1 VRHSWRGYEPQG
13 LKMNP
18 DKFRNSP
25 SGHIIQVGQ
34 GETAYWAFVPN
45 PLPPPLKFDSALIRA
60 LSDADRALGE
70 LAGLGRALPN
80 PHLLINPFI
89 RREAVL
95 SSRIEGTQADLADL
109 YVFEA
114 GQLALPGLKPAPAE
128 ADVRE
133 VFNYVRALEYGL
145 ERLNTL
151 PVSLRLI
158 REVHA
163 RLMEGVRGELATPG
177 EFRRTQNWI
186 GAPGCTLNDATYV
199 PPPVDEMH
207 TALDAFEKY
216 LHSEDDQPPLV
227 RLALIHY
234 QFEAIHPFI
243 DGNGRIGRLL
253 LSLLLVHWDLLP
265 LPLLYLSAF
274 FEKHRQAYYEL
285 LLAVSTRGAWREWIE
300 FFFRGVAEQARDAV
314 VRAKRLQDL
323 QTEWHWRLAHARN
336 SALLFRLADKLFE
349 SPLVTIPLAKDYLN
363 VTYVSAQRIVD
374 KLVQA
379 NILQPLDPEK
389 KYGRMFIAREIFQ
402 VVGAEE
408 LG

>member
-1 VRHSWRGYEPQG
+1 
-13 LKMNP
+13 MNP
-18 DKFRNSP
+18 DEFRTSP
-25 SGHIIQVGQ
+25 SGRVIRVGQ
-34 GETAYWAFVPN
+34 GETACWAFVPN
-45 PLPPPLKFDSALIRA
+45 PLPPLLTFDAKLVRS
-60 LSDADRALGE
+60 LSEAERALGE
-70 LAGLGRALPN
+70 LAGLGRALTN

-109 YVFEA
+109 YAFEA
-114 GQLALPGLKPAPAE
+114 RQLWLPGFQPKREE

-151 PVSLRLI
+151 PLSLRLI
-158 REVHA
+158 REVHT
-163 RLMEGVRGELATPG
+163 RLMEGVRGEHATPG

-186 GAPGCTLNDATYV
+186 GAPGCTLNDATFV

-207 TALDAFEKY
+207 NALDAFERY
-216 LHSEDDQPPLV
+216 LHSEDEHPPLV

-265 LPLLYLSAF
+265 LPLLYLSAYL
-274 FEKHRQAYYEL
+274 ERHRQQYYDL
-285 LLAVSTRGAWREWIE
+285 LLAVSTRGAWREWID
-300 FFFRGVAEQARDAV
+300 FFLQGVAEQARDAIS
-314 VRAKRLQDL
+314 RAKRLQDL
-323 QTEWHWRLAHARN
+323 QAEWHRRLENARN
-336 SALLFRLADKLFE
+336 SALLIRLADKLFE
-349 SPLVTIPLAKDYLN
+349 SPVLTIPRAEDYLK
-363 VTYVSAQRIVD
+363 VTYRSAQRIVA

-379 NILQPLDPEK
+379 SILQPLDPEK
-389 KYGRMFIAREIFQ
+389 RYDKSFEATEIFQ
-402 VVGAEE
+402 VIGAE
-408 LG
+408 GRR